1 MPWGVISPC
10 IRLYKFIIL
19 YNIKIVNIILKRP
32 KEDWMK
38 FKHRIICFLAFALF
52 ISTAFC
58 NTANAKCE
66 DSRKVIKAANK
77 VIAMPNAI
85 NTERYISVMKR
96 RVIIHGFKK
105 DYEAQADDCRS
116 ILYFLRKNKKSADY
130 GKYFSILNESYT
142 KLGFKNNQNNR
153 LEIAKNLYLEEKYF
167 AAGFEFLELASVDY
181 SPEICYEYLGDIS
194 EKFNNPKSAAIFYK
208 KALEIEPENYCVTYK
223 LGRLYK
229 ATGKEDDAKEY
240 FEKTINLCEDD
251 EILDEIVN
259 LYEND
264 LKNTPQGEQE
274 SEISYEILG
283 LAYQKLGKY
292 QKTLEL
298 FNKALQLKP
307 DDIFL
312 KYYLGNLL
320 FDMAEYANAIE
331 VYNSIL
337 AKNPY
342 ETQIRI
348 ARAKCYKANGML
360 NAAIKDYQVVLALYP
375 NSMQAQYGLYKL
387 LSGKNPDTV
396 IKAFYPLN
404 KNFVPNADFYN
415 NLASVLYQKG
425 MVKDAINVYKMAIAK
440 APKAERAY
448 VQLYKIYELEGNKAK
463 GYELIQTAYKN
474 LPNSPEIKKLY
485 NSSRATTTGAK
496 NSVAL
501 SYMANKEYA
510 KALKIY
516 NQIEPKDVAL
526 YESIAICH
534 KSLKDYKAAIDSL
547 SKAIKLDPVNSD
559 LYYNTALLYLDL
571 NSKKIA
577 ETYLEKAIG
586 LDKANLK
593 ARKLLSYIKQQEVDK
608 SLDKAYS
615 LYKKKDYKN
624 TLAELNRAEK
634 LYPNNPEV
642 YYYKALT
649 YKALGDSNNAFN
661 FFEKTLSYDRAYYT
675 CHFYMA
681 EILEKRGKEK
691 DALEEYE
698 RFLGAEVEDQNMLK
712 KAQNKVIELG
722 KKYY

>member
-1 MPWGVISPC
+1 
-10 IRLYKFIIL
+10 
-19 YNIKIVNIILKRP
+19 
-32 KEDWMK
+32 MK
-38 FKHRIICFLAFALF
+38 FKRFIICTVAFMLFVQAALY
-52 ISTAFC
+52 TPAE
-58 NTANAKCE
+58 AKCE
-66 DSRKVIKAANK
+66 DSKKVIKAANK
-77 VIAMPNAI
+77 VIQTPNAI
-85 NTERYISVMKR
+85 NIEHYISVMKR
-96 RVIIHGFKK
+96 RVTLHGFKK

-116 ILYFLRKNKKSADY
+116 ILYFLRKNKRSY
-130 GKYFSILNESYT
+130 EYSKYFSILTDTYT
-142 KLGFKNNQNNR
+142 KLGFKNTQNNR
-153 LEIAKNLYLEEKYF
+153 LEIAKNLYLEGKYF
-167 AAGFEFLELASVDY
+167 AAGFEFLELAGEDY
-181 SPEICYEYLGDIS
+181 SPEICYEFLGDIS
-194 EKFNNPKSAAIFYK
+194 TQFNNPDSAVIFYK

-223 LGRLYK
+223 LGKLYK
-229 ATGKEDDAKEY
+229 NLSKEAEAKEY
-240 FEKTINLCEDD
+240 FEKTINLTEDD
-251 EILDEIVN
+251 EILNDIVN
-259 LYEND
+259 IYEED
-264 LKNTPQGEQE
+264 LKNAAEKGE
-274 SEISYEILG
+274 SEISYEVLG

-298 FNKALQLKP
+298 FNKAINLKP

-320 FDMAEYANAIE
+320 FEMAEYANAIE

-337 AKNPY
+337 SKNPY

-348 ARAKCYKANGML
+348 ARAKCYKANNMT

-375 NSMQAQYGLYKL
+375 NSMQAQYGLYKI
-387 LSGKNPDTV
+387 LSGKNPDV
-396 IKAFYPLN
+396 IIKTFYPLN
-404 KNFVPNADFYN
+404 KTFVPSADFYN
-415 NLASVLYQKG
+415 NLASILYQKG
-425 MVKDAINVYKMAIAK
+425 MVKDSMTLYRKAIAK
-440 APKAERAY
+440 APKAEKAY
-448 VQLYKIYELEGNKAK
+448 IQLYKIYELEGNKAK
-463 GYELIQTAYKN
+463 AYELIQSAQKN
-474 LPNSPEIKKLY
+474 LPNSVEIKKLY
-485 NSSRATTTGAK
+485 NATKVTSTGAK

-501 SYMANKEYA
+501 SYMANKDYA

-516 NQIEPKDVAL
+516 NQIEPKDVSI
-526 YESIAICH
+526 YESIAICY
-534 KSLKDYKAAIDSL
+534 KSLKNPKAAIESL

-571 NSKKIA
+571 NSKKTA

-586 LDKANLK
+586 LDKKNLK

-624 TLAELNRAEK
+624 TLVELDRAEK

-649 YKALGDSNNAFN
+649 YKALSDSNNAYK

-681 EILEKRGKEK
+681 EILEKRGREK

-698 RFLGAEVEDQNMLK
+698 RFLGAEVEDQAMLK